1 MNLSMK
7 QKIKLSVKQLDIVLV
22 FLLFIS
28 LSCTAISGMEKKRP
42 VNTPQTD
49 SVKVVQAVWEV
60 QKVAGSTFFKQCR
73 FTDSSLFK
81 SNQIISIIVL
91 DGGGLVGEK
100 KESSPKIARRVVEI
114 VSAEER
120 ATTSFLAKSNEG
132 IAAVNGSFFDMD
144 TTRNASVTY
153 LRIDGKVLSQNKYDK
168 NGVEQFIAK
177 GDDSTLFKRKFF
189 HEAAIATK
197 NGKLFILK
205 AGGKLN
211 WESSVKADDMLCT
224 GPLLM
229 IDGKEV
235 QLEQTPFN
243 NNRHNRTGVA
253 VTKNGTLL
261 LITVDGRTKEAN
273 GMSLKEFA
281 SIGRWLGAYDMVN
294 LDGGGSTSMFI
305 VNRGVVNYPSDN
317 LIFDHA
323 GERSVANAVII
334 RFSK

>member
-1 MNLSMK
+1 MSNNT
-7 QKIKLSVKQLDIVLV
+7 IKLSTKRLGIALIT
-22 FLLFIS
+22 LLFIS
-28 LSCTAISGMEKKRP
+28 LSSSAISGKEKKKSSII
-42 VNTPQTD
+42 PQTD
-49 SVKVVQAVWEV
+49 SAKIVQATWET
-60 QKVAGSTFFKQCR
+60 QKVAGSTSFKQCR
-73 FTDSSLFK
+73 FSDSSLFN

-91 DGGGLVGEK
+91 NDGGLAGAK
-100 KESSPKIARRVVEI
+100 KASTPKKARRVVEI
-114 VSAEER
+114 VAAKER
-120 ATTSFLAKSNEG
+120 APTSFLAKANEG

-168 NGVEQFIAK
+168 NGIEQFIAK

-205 AGGKLN
+205 AGEKLN
-211 WESSVKADDMLCT
+211 WENSVEADDMLCT

-229 IDGKEV
+229 IDGQEV
-235 QLEQTPFN
+235 QLEKTPFN
-243 NNRHNRTGVA
+243 TNRHNRTGIA
-253 VTKNGTLL
+253 VTKNGTLM

-305 VNRGVVNYPSDN
+305 VNRGIVNYPSDN
-317 LIFDHA
+317 HLFDHS

-334 RFSK
+334 RFNK